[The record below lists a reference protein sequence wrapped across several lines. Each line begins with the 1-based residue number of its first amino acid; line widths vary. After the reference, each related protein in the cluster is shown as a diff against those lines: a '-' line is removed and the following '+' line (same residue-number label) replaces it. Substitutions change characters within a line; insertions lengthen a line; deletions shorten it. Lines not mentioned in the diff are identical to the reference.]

1 MTDTPS
7 EPRPPAPGLNM
18 PSLTEG
24 LETPAPRRPGKQG
37 SRGAPLGRS
46 IAAFLDR
53 SGKPIGLTLAALGLV
68 VGATL
73 AYDALKPI
81 RPPDPWRAPLDDVLG
96 FALLDADFNR
106 LPLERRLDLA
116 KEIVA
121 RLRSMS
127 AQDSVL
133 MAAFAAGISG
143 VARQRLEDNMSRLMV
158 DLFDSFAKTYA
169 AASDA
174 DKERVIEESLLA
186 MLELQRD
193 LDPVGVTGERDAR
206 DRLDQLRERT
216 TARERAAAGDSRPT
230 SIEPGRAEDILRR
243 VEQGVADRTSPA
255 ERARTVRFMRDT
267 VRYLRGRDV
276 ATGRPA
282 D

>member
-1 MTDTPS
+1 MTDAEHDIPI
-7 EPRPPAPGLNM
+7 APGLKM
-18 PSLTEG
+18 PSLTDG
-24 LETPAPRRPGKQG
+24 LDTTPAPERRA
-37 SRGAPLGRS
+37 R
-46 IAAFLDR
+46 
-53 SGKPIGLTLAALGLV
+53 KPAGESLAALLDRFGKTVGIGVASVGVV
-68 VGATL
+68 VGVAL
-73 AYDALKPI
+73 AYDAYKPI

-106 LPLERRLDLA
+106 LPLERRLELA

-127 AQDSVL
+127 AQDSAL

-158 DLFDSFAKTYA
+158 DLFDSFARKYA
-169 AASDA
+169 AAGDT

-193 LDPVGVTGERDAR
+193 LDPIGVTGERDAR
-206 DRLDQLRERT
+206 ERLDELRERT
-216 TARERAAAGDSRPT
+216 TARERAAASDSRPT
-230 SIEPGRAEDILRR
+230 SIEPTRAEDILRR
-243 VEQGVADRTSPA
+243 VEEGVTDRTSPA

-276 ATGRPA
+276 ATGKPA
-282 D
+282 S

>member
-24 LETPAPRRPGKQG
+24 LETPAPEQRSDRRPL
-37 SRGAPLGRS
+37 SVS
-46 IAAFLDR
+46 IAEKLDR
-53 SGKPIGLTLAALGLV
+53 HGKKIGLTLAAAGLV
-68 VGATL
+68 AGAAF
-73 AYDALKPI
+73 AYDAFKPI

-121 RLRSMS
+121 RLRSMT

-169 AASDA
+169 AAADA

-206 DRLDQLRERT
+206 DRLDELRERT

-230 SIEPGRAEDILRR
+230 SIEPGRAEDVLRR